1 MEQLRAIALALTLAV
16 DIQEILVVEM
26 EAMVMVGVKSLNKHI
41 LFAAIAVE
49 WLTPRFTRCKCECY
63 VNTL

>member
-1 MEQLRAIALALTLAV
+1 MAV

-26 EAMVMVGVKSLNKHI
+26 VEMVEMEAMEAMVMVGVKLLNKHI

-49 WLTPRFTRCKCECY
+49 WLTPRFTHCKCECY